1 MNSGRLAAR
10 NLLRQK
16 RRSILLGSAIAF
28 GVLFI
33 TLINGFTGSFVK
45 NVGENFSHLLAGHIF
60 VDGVEKSSTGKEQ
73 FLIRDDSALMDA
85 VGASG
90 IEYLFLTKRSEIRG
104 TLIFEG
110 NGINQTI
117 IGANWGVESYFKDR
131 IILEEGSFDQMKAQR
146 QGIIISSKIAKRMQ
160 VQLGDRIIVKMQ
172 TYTGQQTAG
181 DFTVAAISIDTGLFG
196 SIACYANI
204 DYVNELLNLGPGEYL
219 TLGIYLPDL
228 VDTDPATDALL
239 PELEQ
244 RINLFSRET
253 TGDEN
258 PFMAIL
264 QQQEKEEWEG
274 VRYRL
279 STINDVLS
287 EVEEIVRVLNIAGL
301 VILLVLFAIIM
312 VGVTNTFRIVLFERI
327 QEIGT
332 MRAVG
337 MQRSEVRNL
346 FLLEALF
353 LGLAGIAAGY
363 VLSGVVMFSISQY
376 YWGVDTP
383 LFMLLKNGY
392 MTFRVAWWQV
402 VLNSAVVL
410 AFTLAAALRPANKA
424 AKLEPAVA
432 LSTEM

>member
-1 MNSGRLAAR
+1 
-10 NLLRQK
+10 
-16 RRSILLGSAIAF
+16 
-28 GVLFI
+28 
-33 TLINGFTGSFVK
+33 
-45 NVGENFSHLLAGHIF
+45 
-60 VDGVEKSSTGKEQ
+60 
-73 FLIRDDSALMDA
+73 
-85 VGASG
+85 
-90 IEYLFLTKRSEIRG
+90 
-104 TLIFEG
+104 
-110 NGINQTI
+110 
-117 IGANWGVESYFKDR
+117 
-131 IILEEGSFDQMKAQR
+131 
-146 QGIIISSKIAKRMQ
+146 
-160 VQLGDRIIVKMQ
+160 
-172 TYTGQQTAG
+172 
-181 DFTVAAISIDTGLFG
+181 
-196 SIACYANI
+196 
-204 DYVNELLNLGPGEYL
+204 
-219 TLGIYLPDL
+219 
-228 VDTDPATDALL
+228 
-239 PELEQ
+239 
-244 RINLFSRET
+244 
-253 TGDEN
+253 
-258 PFMAIL
+258 
-264 QQQEKEEWEG
+264 